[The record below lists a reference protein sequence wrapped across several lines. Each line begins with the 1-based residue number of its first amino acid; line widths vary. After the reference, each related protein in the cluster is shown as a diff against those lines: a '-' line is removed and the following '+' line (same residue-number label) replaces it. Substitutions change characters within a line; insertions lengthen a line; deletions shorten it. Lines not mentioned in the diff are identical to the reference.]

1 VGLIWRKHKII
12 PTEHRYSVVQR
23 HLFSFAQHGFS
34 LSGKLPQGA
43 GTLSK
48 PRDTEHPRSP
58 TAGSSGLT
66 KQEVDPRVQR
76 LPITKPLWGC
86 YEEMLPKKPR
96 DPLEP
101 GSYEEGEPKKPRDP
115 LEPGSYEEGELN
127 FRTEIILN
135 HLQERLSLADQDLVF
150 AETGRVF

>member
-1 VGLIWRKHKII
+1 MGLIWRKHKII

-101 GSYEEGEPKKPRDP
+101 GSYEEGE
-115 LEPGSYEEGELN
+115 LN